1 MSPAG
6 HFADLNDL
14 PSWVQYDL
22 AGDSV
27 ARASKIANDPEDTL
41 MVQLTFSELST
52 LTLGLLIT
60 GRVFPELVGLASDLS
75 KKLKEVATAQEF
87 LNPARTSEDE

>member
-14 PSWVQYDL
+14 PSWIQYDL
-22 AGDSV
+22 AAGSA
-27 ARASKIANDPEDTL
+27 ARAHKIANDPEDTL

-52 LTLGLLIT
+52 LTLGLLVM
-60 GRVFPELVGLASDLS
+60 GRMFPELVGLGASLS
-75 KKLKEVATAQEF
+75 EKLKEVAAAQNF
-87 LNPARTSEDE
+87 LNSGRDE